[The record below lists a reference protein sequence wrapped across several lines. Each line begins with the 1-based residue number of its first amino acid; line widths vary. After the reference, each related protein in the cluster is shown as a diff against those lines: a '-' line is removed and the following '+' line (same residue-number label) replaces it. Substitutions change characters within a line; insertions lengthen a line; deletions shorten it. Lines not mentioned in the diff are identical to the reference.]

1 VPTPETSTDTPAP
14 IARRRPTFPAGLA
27 FTGGAIT
34 FTSLYLGAGAP
45 TPLLVLYE
53 EQWKFPPAVLTLA
66 FAVYAIGFLTALLTV
81 GSLSDHVGRRPVL
94 IGALAVQL
102 ASIVMFLLTPG
113 IGWVIAARIVQGLAT
128 GAATSAFT
136 AALVELAPPNRKR
149 LGTILGSVGMTGGLA
164 VGALLAGIA
173 IQFTATANT
182 LIFTVLTIVTILGI
196 VVVALS
202 PETVTRAPGA
212 LRSLIPRVAVP
223 PVARREFVAA
233 APVIAAI
240 WMLAGLSLG
249 LAPTIVRS
257 VFLLDSG
264 LLNGLCGFIAPATS
278 AVTGVV
284 FARFG
289 PRRAMLIGIY
299 ASIAG
304 TLGIVTG
311 VLAGSLALMIVG
323 QVIAGVGFGAAFSA
337 SLRLIFPLAA
347 AHQRA
352 GIVAGIY
359 VVAYVAFGLPVVV
372 AGRLAAPLG
381 LVPTVAWYGAVTVL
395 LALVGLVAQRSLLGR
410 GDTNRPNP
418 TVASNG
424 S

>member
-1 VPTPETSTDTPAP
+1 MSVSATSTDTSAP
-14 IARRRPTFPAGLA
+14 VTRRRPTFPAGLA

-34 FTSLYLGAGAP
+34 FTSLYLAAGAP
-45 TPLLVLYE
+45 TPLLVLYQ

-66 FAVYAIGFLTALLTV
+66 FATYAIGFLIALLTV

-94 IGALAVQL
+94 IGSLVAQL
-102 ASIVMFLLTPG
+102 ASIVMFLLAPG
-113 IGWVIAARIVQGLAT
+113 IGWVIAARIVQGVAT

-136 AALVELAPPNRKR
+136 AALVELAPANRKR
-149 LGTILGSVGMTGGLA
+149 LGTILGSVAMTGGLA
-164 VGALLAGIA
+164 IGALLAGIA

-182 LIFTVLTIVTILGI
+182 IIFTVLTIVTILGI
-196 VVVALS
+196 VVVTLS
-202 PETVTRAPGA
+202 PESVTRAPGA
-212 LRSLIPRVAVP
+212 LRSLIPQVAVP
-223 PVARREFVAA
+223 HVARREFAAA

-257 VFLLDSG
+257 VFLLHSD

-278 AVTGVV
+278 AVIGVV
-284 FARFG
+284 FARVR
-289 PRRAMLIGIY
+289 PRRAMIIGIY

-304 TLGIVTG
+304 TVGIVTG
-311 VLAGSLALMIVG
+311 VHAGILSVMIVG

-337 SLRLIFPLAA
+337 SLRLIMPLAA

-359 VVAYVAFGLPVVV
+359 VVAYVSFGLPVVI
-372 AGRLAAPLG
+372 AGQLATPLG
-381 LVPTVAWYGAVTVL
+381 LVPTVVWYGVVTAL
-395 LALVGLVAQRSLLGR
+395 LALISLVAQLRISRDAR
-410 GDTNRPNP
+410 G
-418 TVASNG
+418 
-424 S
+424 